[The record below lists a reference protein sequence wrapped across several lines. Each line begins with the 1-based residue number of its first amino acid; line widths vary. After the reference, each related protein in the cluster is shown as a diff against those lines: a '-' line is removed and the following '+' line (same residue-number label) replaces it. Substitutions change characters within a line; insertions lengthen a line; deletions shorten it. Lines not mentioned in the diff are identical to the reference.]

1 MGWGFRMA
9 CPQACSS
16 IVWCTGL
23 YSVRKPT
30 MATEV
35 ETQLAEHPLMSP
47 RAELKPEKKS
57 EHRPRS
63 HGDGRPQKELMIPG
77 IVDFQLIQT
86 APKTPK
92 PQTPGAYHF
101 GRLSHHSFF
110 SRHHPHPQHVTHIRD
125 LTGKPVC
132 VVRDEFS
139 PAPLPQA
146 TLLSRCLMGMPT
158 ISVPIGDPQSNREPR
173 LSSEAWKKELKDL
186 TSQVAIFTKENEL
199 KSKEKEE
206 PQRQQGAK
214 YSAETGRLIP
224 TSTRAIGRRH
234 SRQSPWIY
242 PSGKDGGVQTIVL
255 QDQELLVPT
264 PADRSHSRHQ
274 QPRLGSPHIPPDPE
288 LDLPPMTLTW
298 RTQVEEGPEVAEMP
312 EAEEAAK
319 EAAEKEA
326 CTLLGEME
334 PQAGQSAE
342 AASPDPQPAHWDHPT
357 SMLASP
363 DPGSSRVGRPV
374 GFLKSPRQGP
384 RDLGLDPGAP
394 LSDPADRLL
403 ERYPVLAP
411 VCSPEGE
418 RPGAGTPADSG
429 GSAPS
434 AAPRLYPGG
443 KTSRSAPGSPR
454 AISREATAILQPI
467 PEEDEATAPTQRR
480 QTRVRREST
489 SSSDAFKPERRREN
503 FKAKGRMLSPSP
515 FACLAQ
521 ELPPGLRLFSAPPPQ
536 QQHRFSYHTEPIKR
550 LPSL

>member
-110 SRHHPHPQHVTHIRD
+110 SRHHPHPQHVTHIR
-125 LTGKPVC
+125 
-132 VVRDEFS
+132 
-139 PAPLPQA
+139 
-146 TLLSRCLMGMPT
+146 
-158 ISVPIGDPQSNREPR
+158 
-173 LSSEAWKKELKDL
+173 EAWKKELKDL